1 MLDSVDNTLDK
12 QPLFSDKLNVNDP
25 TIPINTPDAIRAS
38 VEFLVISMIAEAA
51 QPADESRSAFLKEL
65 ATEIR
70 KKNRFPKSEDFPKLA
85 DISPKTGRSPAM
97 DEIVRKGLEDL
108 TRGRQFHDAFSTT
121 DFPTRRKKSGVAK
134 SRTLLHGKGNE
145 DVASFASR
153 KREAIKHD
161 QGTLS
166 KRIKLVAGEC
176 TGTRRRKKRAAC
188 SLEDRDAVIVDE
200 KSVKFKDNNVEFD
213 VVDRRNAKER
223 THMMISLENVE
234 LAMPKLIKEYITK
247 SRTTGATEAYAKIN
261 KGLAVHGL
269 IYSILGAIDFF
280 TKGDDVRG
288 NITLSQSVHTLGG
301 LTGINEVVTK
311 VGKHVLSEAA
321 KGFARSL
328 GLERGLERFST
339 NVERYM
345 EKGVGKLLGDIP
357 GVGLAFDIYFIEQD
371 IEQLADLDLSDPEDI
386 KLLPLRIIDL
396 GLDVDTT
403 VLNLIGTF
411 CPEAEVIT
419 EPVVIILS
427 IFRMAIDDFYIDI
440 MAEM

>member
-1 MLDSVDNTLDK
+1 M
-12 QPLFSDKLNVNDP
+12 
-25 TIPINTPDAIRAS
+25 
-38 VEFLVISMIAEAA
+38 
-51 QPADESRSAFLKEL
+51 
-65 ATEIR
+65 
-70 KKNRFPKSEDFPKLA
+70 
-85 DISPKTGRSPAM
+85 
-97 DEIVRKGLEDL
+97 
-108 TRGRQFHDAFSTT
+108 
-121 DFPTRRKKSGVAK
+121 
-134 SRTLLHGKGNE
+134 
-145 DVASFASR
+145 
-153 KREAIKHD
+153 
-161 QGTLS
+161 
-166 KRIKLVAGEC
+166 
-176 TGTRRRKKRAAC
+176 
-188 SLEDRDAVIVDE
+188 
-200 KSVKFKDNNVEFD
+200 
-213 VVDRRNAKER
+213 VDRRNAKER

-321 KGFARSL
+321 KGLARSL